1 MFMLM
6 VDSFYDFIH
15 KFKYC
20 IQYIFIYFLLLLVLF
35 LLVVPVLNIYPY
47 IMFIIVIMGIIVA
60 YCYKSKL
67 LSLVLVSLWLSYI
80 SSYILYKYLYD
91 GLALEDSLLI
101 ATLTLYF
108 TIFIS
113 ICTKISHNIEIKKPN
128 RTLYPE
134 RELDLNLIITTIR
147 KESVNIL
154 GIESFRG
161 MGKSLILDH
170 FMYRE
175 KDSFA
180 FIRIDVVAL
189 NIDDVLEYLVMQ
201 ITSELEKQYVFSK
214 KTRNFISYIN
224 NFQYGSIL
232 NNFLGNESTYSS
244 ELENFKTSIRKLN
257 KPIIIIFEDL
267 DRIDDKDVLRKIFY
281 ISERLTADLSGKL
294 KVIYQYSAE
303 ELNRKGFDN
312 LYLQK
317 YIPNNISLTHI
328 KFMKLFDY
336 ILKNNSDEYKSVSA
350 YRELILDI
358 IRTIVRWDKYLISL
372 INPCERDRYLLL
384 TYNIRN
390 VESFIRLVA
399 FYINQYSEIID
410 KNKQFDEVLVKHCF
424 IKCFLQNFYQTIS
437 TNIDIQGN
445 FSIEIDNKM
454 TFILDVIYLYRDYQV
469 DSKNSIKLR
478 QIFSPSI
485 NPINFEKLLAFC
497 ILKLYLYDNRLKDLF
512 QSTRENIIQCNYNKL
527 SSELEK
533 DQKRSLMKL
542 EHYFYFCVAIG
553 NNAEENSI
561 SFVNRFV
568 QEVLCSD
575 DDNIIAY
582 NSFINNNYKNGI
594 AEDEN
599 FFSEIWKHIFDAFYY
614 AAWNWEIE
622 FINQYFDK
630 LIQLYVKLYRKKY
643 GNKGFSESL
652 FKNLNIFLRSVLG
665 YNLKSAFIS
674 MLHLLNYL
682 DVNNCYLEN
691 KEFYIFQ
698 KRIIDILL
706 NLEYIDTIDE
716 ELISEDIF
724 KTEKFDIN
732 LFSKSYESILKRCK
746 DYIDIFKQNNGK
758 YDLEIYIKE
767 VNIIKEFVDKIII
780 LNNKDNFNS
789 YDKDEDTKDSL
800 NDEQLLLAEHLE
812 EAINNNSIGVVRLC
826 NALNGKY

>member
-1 MFMLM
+1 MFM
-6 VDSFYDFIH
+6 VASFYDLIH

-35 LLVVPVLNIYPY
+35 LLVIPVLNIYPY

-80 SSYILYKYLYD
+80 SSYILYKCLYD
-91 GLALEDSLLI
+91 GLASEDRLLI

-108 TIFIS
+108 AIFIG
-113 ICTKISHNIEIKKPN
+113 ICTKNSHNIEIQKPN
-128 RTLYPE
+128 KTLYPE
-134 RELDLNLIITTIR
+134 RELDLNLIITTIK

-154 GIESFRG
+154 GIESFWG

-214 KTRNFISYIN
+214 RSRNFISYIN
-224 NFQYGSIL
+224 NFKYGHL
-232 NNFLGNESTYSS
+232 LTNFLENESTYSS

-294 KVIYQYSAE
+294 KVIHQYSTE
-303 ELNRKGFDN
+303 ELNKKGFDN
-312 LYLQK
+312 YYLQK
-317 YIPNNISLTHI
+317 YIPNSISLTHI

-336 ILKNNSDEYKSVSA
+336 ILKSNFEEYNSVLG
-350 YRELILDI
+350 YRELISDI
-358 IRTIVRWDKYLISL
+358 IRTTVRWDKYLMYL
-372 INPCERDRYLLL
+372 INPYERDKYLLL

-390 VESFIRLVA
+390 VESFIRLLS
-399 FYINQYSEIID
+399 FYINQYLEIID
-410 KNKQFDEVLVKHCF
+410 NNKQFDEILVKHCF

-437 TNIDIQGN
+437 TNIAIQGN
-445 FSIEIDNKM
+445 FTIKTDKKITS
-454 TFILDVIYLYRDYQV
+454 ILDIIYSHKDYLV
-469 DSKNSIKLR
+469 DSENSNTLR

-497 ILKLYLYDNRLKDLF
+497 ILELYLYDNRLKDLF
-512 QSTRENIIQCNYNKL
+512 QSTREDMFQCNYNKL
-527 SSELEK
+527 LSELEK

-542 EHYFYFCVAIG
+542 EHYFYFCIAVG

-568 QEVLCSD
+568 QKVLYS

-582 NSFINNNYKNGI
+582 NDFINDIYKNGM
-594 AEDEN
+594 AEDKN
-599 FFSEIWKHIFDAFYY
+599 VFSENWKHIFDAFYY

-622 FINQYFDK
+622 FINQHFDK
-630 LIQLYVKLYRKKY
+630 LIQLYVKLYREKY

-652 FKNLNIFLRSVLG
+652 FRNLNVFLRAVLG

-674 MLHLLNYL
+674 MLYLLNSL
-682 DVNNCYLEN
+682 DVNNCYLGN

-706 NLEYIDTIDE
+706 NLEYIDTIDD
-716 ELISEDIF
+716 ELISDDIL
-724 KTEKFDIN
+724 KTEKFDIK
-732 LFSKSYESILKRCK
+732 LFSKSYESISKRCK
-746 DYIDIFKQNNGK
+746 DNIDIFKQNNGK

-800 NDEQLLLAEHLE
+800 NGEQPLSDEQLE
-812 EAINNNSIGVVRLC
+812 EAINNNSIGVVLLC
-826 NALNGKY
+826 KVLNSK